1 MTTANSSRTELIFIP
16 RASIPHYRVTRTQDK
31 QGVDI
36 YLTETKSHGFESP
49 QTGFPGKDE
58 ERHQRR
64 VGFYPSPTCRHTSMR
79 GLFNIHATE
88 SSAGGNHSR
97 PWHLATAK
105 AFRTS
110 WT

>member
-16 RASIPHYRVTRTQDK
+16 RASIPHYRVMRTQDK

-64 VGFYPSPTCRHTSMR
+64 VGFYPSPTCWTQEHAWAFQHPCSRELGR
-79 GLFNIHATE
+79 GEPL
-88 SSAGGNHSR
+88 
-97 PWHLATAK
+97 K
-105 AFRTS
+105 AMALGHGQGI
-110 WT
+110 